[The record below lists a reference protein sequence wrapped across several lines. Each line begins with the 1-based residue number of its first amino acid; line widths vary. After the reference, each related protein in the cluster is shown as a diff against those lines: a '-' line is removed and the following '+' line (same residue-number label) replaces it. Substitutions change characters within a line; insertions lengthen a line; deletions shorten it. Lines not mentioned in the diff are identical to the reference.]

1 MGFETRSTTRG
12 NTPLDYTRLR
22 EDLKKVSPAIAATL
36 RNAVPKNGQSVG
48 KDEGKGNE
56 TINPYKLNRL
66 SNMIS
71 NNINAVTDLR
81 VITPYIDKAEL
92 IWNTILFHPNGKQDK
107 ILTYDTQTTKLKNT
121 AMHTELLTVWD
132 NYYTNDYKIEPELSP
147 WANDILWNT
156 GSVCLFNLSRPGLDY
171 LINGSELDPNTP
183 EGRSGQ
189 EAFVNQAKQHLE
201 SEFVTEEGT
210 GRRLA
215 RNKGFFVRDPHKKD
229 GVKAVSGLEALL
241 GSRPAYDGVEFNIFS
256 KEEDPN
262 NDIKIT
268 LTDNLSLLYLQKFS
282 SKARDN
288 DINSVMGV
296 ESFNH
301 VIQSAM
307 KTREAEEKAQAE
319 KDKASGKKSGKKTGK
334 DKDGELAQTTNLTDE
349 QFDQVNRAIYR
360 DRHVRSQSMQYV
372 KANDSLSVQPYGRG
386 LVWHV
391 PSEAVI
397 PVRHNGGSGKV
408 DDYIFLLDDEGN
420 FLKNTDDA
428 EFYQSSKK
436 NQESITN
443 KNKNGSENQLIS
455 SLRQVQE
462 GKPCD
467 FDMSEFAELSKSN
480 LLKRFVSAVVSGKG
494 DGVSITIDEETNKIF
509 LARMFRRQ
517 GVRCLYVPGEAVTY
531 MALKTNRMGI
541 GQSLTQLAKMH
552 IARLA
557 AFDVADTLA
566 NIEAAQPHT
575 LMNITPEAED
585 ADPQQSIA
593 IARQTFFDN
602 NPRLHSLLSTAQL
615 SVPQIVDAL
624 RESSLTVKVNAGEN
638 KHVVAP
644 DISLERYTKENFK
657 PVDDASR
664 QQVLNSICNYF
675 NLPRSWLD
683 VSDDTNNFKIE
694 AITEH
699 EMVSNQGVNWQT
711 ELSKFIID
719 FQRKHARVNGP
730 LMQTLVQTIL
740 DNKKLW
746 VPDSKEPLEGTDE
759 VKVKIIL
766 ADFFNSV
773 YCSMPVP
780 TSTETTNK
788 LVESLEAVDKLVTS
802 WEALSGNNVVMG
814 QMLKILGIEQEDFSQ
829 DEIKASIKSAFM
841 TEAFRRFNLP
851 MPFDEIVNEGKGGG
865 IASLV
870 QAITHQRK
878 NVAEFLAK
886 FMLERHEADEKT
898 IKSYKSKLDKALGLD
913 QQPAPDADGLGGG
926 GTSDEPLEDDGTGG
940 TGPTGDPEL
949 DNLDNLDGPT
959 VGEDDVVEEGGEKK
973 EGEEE
978 EEEEAP
984 AAEPK
989 EGDEAEPAEVNGSND
1004 PKDPNY
1010 NPFGSNKK

>member
-12 NTPLDYTRLR
+12 NTPLDYTRIR

-36 RNAVPKNGQSVG
+36 RNAVPKNGQNVG
-48 KDEGKGNE
+48 KDEGKGRE

-92 IWNTILFHPNGKQDK
+92 IWNTILFYPNGKQDK

-121 AMHTELLTVWD
+121 ALHTELVTVWD
-132 NYYTNDYKIEPELSP
+132 NYFTNDYKIEPELSP

-171 LINGSELDPNTP
+171 LINGSELDPSDPNA
-183 EGRSGQ
+183 RSGQ
-189 EAFVNQAKQHLE
+189 EAFVQQAKQHLD
-201 SEFVTEEGT
+201 SEFVTEEVT

-215 RNKGFFVRDPHKKD
+215 RNKGYFVRDPHAKD
-229 GVKAVSGLEALL
+229 TTAAVSGLEALL
-241 GSRPAYDGVEFNIFS
+241 GARPAYQGTEFNIFS

-262 NDIKIT
+262 NEFKIT
-268 LTDNLSLLYLQKFS
+268 LTDNLSLLYLQKFNE
-282 SKARDN
+282 KARDN

-296 ESFNH
+296 ESFNF

-307 KTREAEEKAQAE
+307 KTREAEEKKAE
-319 KDKASGKKSGKKTGK
+319 EEEKATGKKRPAKKDKV
-334 DKDGELAQTTNLTDE
+334 ELAQTINPTDDQLT
-349 QFDQVNRAIYR
+349 QINRAIYK

-372 KANDSLSVQPYGRG
+372 KSNDSLSVQPYGRG

-408 DDYIFLLDDEGN
+408 DDYIFLLDDEGA

-436 NQESITN
+436 NQESIGN

-467 FDMSEFAELSKSN
+467 FDMSEFAELSRSN
-480 LLKRFVSAVVSGKG
+480 ILKRFVSSVVSGKG
-494 DGVSITIDEETNKIF
+494 DNISITIDEETNKIF
-509 LARMFRRQ
+509 LARMFRKQ

-531 MALKTNRMGI
+531 MALKYNRMGI

-593 IARQTFFDN
+593 IARATFFDN

-683 VSDDTNNFKIE
+683 VSDDANNFKIE

-719 FQRKHARVNGP
+719 FERKHARVNGP
-730 LMQTLVQTIL
+730 LMQSLVQVIL

-759 VKVKIIL
+759 QKVRIIL

-802 WEALSGNNVVMG
+802 WEALSGNTVVMT
-814 QMLKILGIEQEDFSQ
+814 QMLKLLGIEQEDFSA
-829 DEIKASIKSAFM
+829 DEIKVSIKSAFM

-870 QAITHQRK
+870 QSITHQRK

-898 IKSYKSKLDKALGLD
+898 IKSYKAKLDKALGLGEQEQAEGD
-913 QQPAPDADGLGGG
+913 LDAQVPGVDDAPIVEADTSGG
-926 GTSDEPLEDDGTGG
+926 
-940 TGPTGDPEL
+940 TGDPEL

-959 VGEDDVVEEGGEKK
+959 VTDGTGEPTEKV
-973 EGEEE
+973 EGEEGE
-978 EEEEAP
+978 ETP
-984 AAEPK
+984 PAEPK
-989 EGDEAEPAEVNGSND
+989 EGEEAETTDEPEVKGSND

>member
-12 NTPLDYTRLR
+12 NTPLDYTRIR

-36 RNAVPKNGQSVG
+36 RNAVPKNGQNVG
-48 KDEGKGNE
+48 KDEGKGRE

-92 IWNTILFHPNGKQDK
+92 IWNTILFYPNGKQDK

-121 AMHTELLTVWD
+121 ALHTELVTVWD
-132 NYYTNDYKIEPELSP
+132 NYFTNDYKIEPELSP

-171 LINGSELDPNTP
+171 LINGSELDPSDPNART
-183 EGRSGQ
+183 GQ
-189 EAFVNQAKQHLE
+189 EAFVQQAKQHLD
-201 SEFVTEEGT
+201 SEFVTEEVT

-215 RNKGFFVRDPHKKD
+215 RNKGFFVRDPHSKD
-229 GVKAVSGLEALL
+229 TTSSVSGLEALL
-241 GSRPAYDGVEFNIFS
+241 GNRPAYNGTEFNIFS
-256 KEEDPN
+256 KDEDPN
-262 NDIKIT
+262 NEFKIT
-268 LTDNLSLLYLQKFS
+268 LTDNLSLLYLQKFNE
-282 SKARDN
+282 KARDN

-307 KTREAEEKAQAE
+307 KVREADEKKAEEEEKSTGKKRPAK
-319 KDKASGKKSGKKTGK
+319 KDK
-334 DKDGELAQTTNLTDE
+334 EEHAQTINPTDE
-349 QFDQVNRAIYR
+349 QLTQINRAIYH

-372 KANDSLSVQPYGRG
+372 KSNDSLSVQPYGRG

-408 DDYIFLLDDEGN
+408 DDYIFLLDDEGA

-436 NQESITN
+436 NQESIGN

-467 FDMSEFAELSKSN
+467 FDMSEFAELSRSN
-480 LLKRFVSAVVSGKG
+480 ILKRFVSSVVSGKG
-494 DGVSITIDEETNKIF
+494 DNISITIDEETNKIF
-509 LARMFRRQ
+509 LSRMFRKQ

-531 MALKTNRMGI
+531 MALKYNRMGI

-593 IARQTFFDN
+593 IARATFFDN

-664 QQVLNSICNYF
+664 QQVLNAICNYF

-683 VSDDTNNFKIE
+683 VSDDANNFKIE

-719 FQRKHARVNGP
+719 FERKHARVNGP
-730 LMQTLVQTIL
+730 LMQQLVQVIL

-746 VPDSKEPLEGTDE
+746 VPDSKEPLEGNDE
-759 VKVKIIL
+759 QKVRIIL

-802 WEALSGNNVVMG
+802 WESLSGNTVVMG
-814 QMLKILGIEQEDFSQ
+814 QMLKLLGIEQEDFSPE
-829 DEIKASIKSAFM
+829 EIKASIKSAFM

-870 QAITHQRK
+870 QSITHQRK

-886 FMLERHEADEKT
+886 FMLERHDADEKT
-898 IKSYKSKLDKALGLD
+898 IKTYKAKLDKALGIEET
-913 QQPAPDADGLGGG
+913 PAEPVEGELGEGVPGAEDA
-926 GTSDEPLEDDGTGG
+926 PIVEDDGTGG
-940 TGPTGDPEL
+940 TGDPEL

-959 VGEDDVVEEGGEKK
+959 VTDDTAAPTEKV
-973 EGEEE
+973 EGEEGE
-978 EEEEAP
+978 ETP
-984 AAEPK
+984 PAEPK
-989 EGDEAEPAEVNGSND
+989 EGEETETDVKGSND

-1010 NPFGSNKK
+1010 NPFGTNKK